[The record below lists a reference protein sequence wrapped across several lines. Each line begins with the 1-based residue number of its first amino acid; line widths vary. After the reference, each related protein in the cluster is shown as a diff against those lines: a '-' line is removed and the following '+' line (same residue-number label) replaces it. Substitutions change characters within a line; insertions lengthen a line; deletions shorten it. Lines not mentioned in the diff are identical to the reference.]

1 MIKIT
6 TTFQDPI
13 IAAEVANFIGNQV
26 ELYIQKENSAQST
39 KEKLFISDRL
49 FIVKNELENAELE
62 LKSFKEKN
70 RGYEDSPELLMF
82 FHNF

>member
-26 ELYIQKENSAQST
+26 ELYIQKENSVQST

-62 LKSFKEKN
+62 LKFFKKKKI
-70 RGYEDSPELLMF
+70 EDTKTLSAL
-82 FHNF
+82 